1 MAKVDRPAPA
11 ERIAVLEIKELPG
24 RESRMDWAF
33 LAGSSAGTLE
43 AGRVV
48 VRVVAREGMVRAG
61 KAERNREAPGLFQPI
76 VQ

>member
-1 MAKVDRPAPA
+1 MAKTDAPAPA
-11 ERIAVLEIKELPG
+11 ERMAVLEIKELPG

-48 VRVVAREGMVRAG
+48 MRVVAREGRVRA
-61 KAERNREAPGLFQPI
+61 ERAGRSRDVPG
-76 VQ
+76 